1 MLKHYSNN
9 QRRGY
14 SKIFL
19 TYTKKLQKKLSL
31 FIISFMLIFFTSNFS
46 SVKKIPALSDN
57 SNIVFILGNNTEGTK
72 EYNFS
77 KVNKIEPFIEE
88 QLLNDLIPIFLEK
101 IENILTKEEE
111 KFVSYL
117 ETEISIFYN
126 ILERYRCRLLLI

>member
-1 MLKHYSNN
+1 
-9 QRRGY
+9 
-14 SKIFL
+14 
-19 TYTKKLQKKLSL
+19 
-31 FIISFMLIFFTSNFS
+31 MLIFFTSNFS